1 MKRLLWGLLILS
13 IAGCGW
19 TASLEEMK
27 ASSPPRD
34 DKLIVPGWRVG
45 QLYLGMTSVA
55 LFAAMGEP
63 DTTKPHNN
71 FTWFRWENRGLS
83 VLHDMEA
90 DQVEAIE
97 VHHESY
103 KTTEGVHIGMSELAV
118 VAILGTPQASYSES
132 RPHQT
137 FAAGDA
143 FMIGGY
149 CYKSGIATFF
159 ENMLD
164 NNPAPYLVRHIR
176 VIPTKEWRTVSQCK

>member
-63 DTTKPHNN
+63 DTTKPRNN

-103 KTTEGVHIGMSELAV
+103 KTAEGVHIGMSELAV
-118 VAILGTPQASYSES
+118 VAILGTPQASYIVNRDRI
-132 RPHQT
+132 RPLRPARHLWLVV
-137 FAAGDA
+137 
-143 FMIGGY
+143 
-149 CYKSGIATFF
+149 IATRAA
-159 ENMLD
+159 L
-164 NNPAPYLVRHIR
+164 RHFSKTCLTTIQLPIWLGTS
-176 VIPTKEWRTVSQCK
+176 V